1 MMQKERLGDRRSDLR
16 FEIIGQLWG
25 SLETVE
31 PLPLR
36 NVGRGGALVESR
48 LPLPSDSVQGV
59 RLVFQGRASDLQARV
74 RHVTPI
80 VDPEGGERYLIGLEF
95 VTPGEEALAR
105 IDHLVAVSSGRG
117 LNSVEA

>member
-36 NVGRGGALVESR
+36 NVSRGGALVESR
-48 LPLPSDSVQGV
+48 LPLLADSVQGV

-80 VDPEGGERYLIGLEF
+80 VDPEGGERFLIGFEF
-95 VTPGEEALAR
+95 VAIGEEALAR

-117 LNSVEA
+117 PNSVEA